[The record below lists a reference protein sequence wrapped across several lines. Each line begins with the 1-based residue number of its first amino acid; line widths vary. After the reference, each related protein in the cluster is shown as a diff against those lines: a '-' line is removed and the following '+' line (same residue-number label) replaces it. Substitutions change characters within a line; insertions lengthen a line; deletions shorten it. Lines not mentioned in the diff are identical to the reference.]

1 MSAVRIL
8 LFTGK
13 GGVGKTTLA
22 SATALRLADRGV
34 KTLLLSTDAAH
45 SLADA
50 LGHSLA
56 GRPLSGEPTPVAP
69 GLDAVQLDGQHRLEA
84 GWADIESY
92 LRRFLSQGGVDP
104 VTADELTV
112 LPGLEEVLAL
122 LAVRELAAAGRWDA
136 LVLDCAPTAETLRLL
151 ALPEAFGW
159 YLHRVFPVHRR
170 LARGM
175 RPVSALLGR
184 PDSLPPDAVFDAVV
198 RLAGELAE
206 VRALLADPAATSVR
220 LVLTPEAVVTAE
232 ARRTYT
238 ALALYGY
245 QVDEVLVNRV
255 FPTAERDG
263 SAERDVS
270 AGQDGSAGLARQDR
284 SAGQHGSSWQHGWVQ
299 AQRRQL
305 AAIEESFAGLTVRT
319 VGYRPAE
326 PVGSEPLRSVAE
338 ELYGQL
344 PGTDPAT
351 AAPAGQSLSVRA
363 VGELEF
369 ELTLPLPLAE
379 RSEVAASRSGD
390 ELIVTVAGHRRI
402 LALPSVLRRC
412 RVTGGSVSDGRLRL
426 LFEPDPALWPA

>member
-13 GGVGKTTLA
+13 GGVGKTTMA
-22 SATALRLADRGV
+22 AATALRLADRGV

-45 SLADA
+45 SVADA
-50 LGHSLA
+50 LGHSLG

-69 GLDAVQLDGQHRLEA
+69 GLDAVQLDSQRRLEA
-84 GWADIESY
+84 SWTDIESY

-104 VTADELTV
+104 VTAEELTV
-112 LPGLEEVLAL
+112 LPGIEEVLAL
-122 LAVRELAAAGRWDA
+122 LAVRELAVGGRWDA

-159 YLHRVFPVHRR
+159 YLNRVFPVHRR

-184 PDSLPPDAVFDAVV
+184 PGSLPPDAVFDAVV

-206 VRALLADPAATSVR
+206 VRTLLADRAATSVR

-255 FPTAERDG
+255 FPAVPDDPASPDG
-263 SAERDVS
+263 PAFPAGPDDPDRARHDVP
-270 AGQDGSAGLARQDR
+270 AGSDWQR
-284 SAGQHGSSWQHGWVQ
+284 SWVQ
-299 AQRRQL
+299 AQQRQL
-305 AAIEESFAGLTVRT
+305 ATIEESFAGLTLRT

-326 PVGSEPLRSVAE
+326 PVGCQPLRSVAE
-338 ELYGQL
+338 ELYGAL
-344 PGTDPAT
+344 PGTDPA
-351 AAPAGQSLSVRA
+351 AEAPAGQSLSVRS

-379 RSEVAASRSGD
+379 RGEVTASRSGD

-412 RVTGGSVSDGRLRL
+412 QVTGGSVADGRLRL
-426 LFEPDPALWPA
+426 RFEPDPAVWPA